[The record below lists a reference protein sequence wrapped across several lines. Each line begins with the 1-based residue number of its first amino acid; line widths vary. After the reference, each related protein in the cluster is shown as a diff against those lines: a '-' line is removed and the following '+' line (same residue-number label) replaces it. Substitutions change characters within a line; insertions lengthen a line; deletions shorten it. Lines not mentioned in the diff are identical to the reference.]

1 MLGGR
6 GSSWVGMSVQNELLG
21 DVPEHSSNGLNL
33 HLMSVTVP
41 AFPDGDSKGEELVRE
56 DVRVMDFA
64 GGILIES
71 AMRLPRFPGSL
82 PCGPIHCRSA
92 NRFPRRVSKTL
103 DFSQRG
109 TAASVHCC
117 CSGRGKVVLNDEQ
130 KSGSERGDAERNN
143 CWAFVGR
150 DAMSAITFSTPGT

>member
-6 GSSWVGMSVQNELLG
+6 GPSWVGMSVQNELLG

-41 AFPDGDSKGEELVRE
+41 AFPDGDSKGEESVRE
-56 DVRVMDFA
+56 DVRCKDFA

-82 PCGPIHCRSA
+82 PCGSIHCRSA
-92 NRFPRRVSKTL
+92 NCFPRRVSKTL

-109 TAASVHCC
+109 TAASVYCC
-117 CSGRGKVVLNDEQ
+117 CSGRGKVVLNDKW
-130 KSGSERGDAERNN
+130 KSRSDRGDADRNN
-143 CWAFVGR
+143 CWAFVER
-150 DAMSAITFSTPGT
+150 DTMSAITFSTPGT